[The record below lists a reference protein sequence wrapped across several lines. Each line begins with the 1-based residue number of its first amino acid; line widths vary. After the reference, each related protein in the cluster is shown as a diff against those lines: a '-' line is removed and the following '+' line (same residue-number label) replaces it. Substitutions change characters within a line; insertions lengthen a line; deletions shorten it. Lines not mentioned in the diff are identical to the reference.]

1 MKRALIMGLLAV
13 SFGTVACAGEPD
25 GDVGPAG
32 EEEAVAEVGQELN
45 QSNVMGTLGW
55 ASTAGLTSDL
65 AIFHEVSNVANK
77 WATVDVIGDFP
88 NLEGVSATSTNIA
101 KCTSAYV
108 EMFAYTRPSSA
119 SPWTQVHHAKK
130 FAQVKVT
137 SGIITDCVAVYEMS
151 DCDAIGF
158 TSTTNFFKVE
168 VASSGG
174 QSFLQPKA
182 DTVRYQSIN
191 LLNCP

>member
-25 GDVGPAG
+25 GDVGPAA
-32 EEEAVAEVGQELN
+32 EQEAVAEVEQELN
-45 QSNVMGTLGW
+45 QYNVMGNIGW
-55 ASTAGLTSDL
+55 ASTAGLTNDL
-65 AIFHEVSNVANK
+65 AVFHEISNVANK

-88 NLEGVSATSTNIA
+88 NLEGVAATSTNLA
-101 KCTSAYV
+101 KCTGAYV

-119 SPWTQVHHAKK
+119 SPWAQVHHVKK
-130 FAQVKVT
+130 FAQAKV
-137 SGIITDCVAVYEMS
+137 SNGIIADCVAVYEMS

-168 VASSGG
+168 VGSAGG
-174 QSFLQPKA
+174 QSYVQPKA

-191 LLNCP
+191 LLNCS